1 MSEENRELTKVV
13 SPMLPTLV
21 TNIVVGVAGAA
32 ITLAMANYR
41 IGQAEIR
48 ISATDVR
55 VEELA
60 KETRD
65 ADKQIV
71 NAVTAQLD
79 DVKKALYRIEGKLES
94 R

>member
-13 SPMLPTLV
+13 SPMLPTLA
-21 TNIVVGVAGAA
+21 TNIVVGLVGAA
-32 ITLAMANYR
+32 ITLTLANYR

-48 ISATDVR
+48 ISATNER

-60 KETRD
+60 KETRE

-79 DVKKALYRIEGKLES
+79 DVKKALYRIEGKLEA